1 MNYTKQETPPS
12 KLKCLISFKHHKT
25 HQNIPSKIEFTK
37 HNIKLSFPS
46 ISHDSLSYLNDIFT
60 PLFKPSSHSYI
71 INYSFITKTAT
82 NSLFNIIA
90 LELTNPIMNTNQ
102 TIILSNMETQ
112 SVLFKKR
119 LSNFTVK
126 SLVTYLQKRSSI
138 ETTFLMEKYMSL
150 LTMFKECLEP
160 QKRENRIIE
169 GILVNSYF
177 FGKKYYEKYHNEIK
191 MKHKLIKSEMKKHL
205 SKQLKQFE
213 DLITEHDRTKMKMN
227 FVMFDTMINEF
238 KLRTSLLI
246 EETICFLFEV
256 INAEKE
262 KINLDKVDK
271 YSITKKLTGI
281 NNSMC
286 IKGENEE
293 SRMKR
298 VNDIKK
304 NVIFKKYS
312 QQCNN
317 NSHNKSSILFQQG
330 GHHKR
335 GETLE
340 HLNFNISCDSIF
352 QNKNILNNTLSN
364 ITKHNNDNKH
374 KSQNKLGLNL
384 SNVFNPLNNSNINN
398 NKIDIIS
405 TSTKTTSKGNET
417 KMNIIE
423 SKKKKSFPSQ
433 TADLLETPKFFTN
446 AQKVSN
452 LFTKSKFPKNITNH
466 NNNLNKTFNGNIPD
480 NTTTNNSF
488 HNMNNSVVI
497 SNDVLFKI
505 NNIYDKESISIV
517 TISQQIEHLCKRHS
531 FFPPVDTMNI
541 FINTAEIIHRRF
553 FEESFK
559 LYLPDLFEMETDNDS
574 LIKIESLY
582 NMFMYLRS
590 MKTFLFTEQNR
601 VYMTSILFVS
611 DDLIL

>member
-12 KLKCLISFKHHKT
+12 KLKCLISFKQHKT

-46 ISHDSLSYLNDIFT
+46 ISQDSLSFLNNIFT
-60 PLFKPSSHSYI
+60 PLFKPSSHSYS
-71 INYSFITKTAT
+71 INYSFITKTST

-90 LELTNPIMNTNQ
+90 FELTNPIMNTSQ
-102 TIILSNMETQ
+102 TLIVSNMETQ

-119 LSNFTVK
+119 LSDFAVK
-126 SLVTYLQKRSSI
+126 SLVTYLRKRSSI

-177 FGKKYYEKYHNEIK
+177 FGKKYYEKYHSEIK

-246 EETICFLFEV
+246 EESICFLFNV

-262 KINLDKVDK
+262 GINLNKVDK

-286 IKGENEE
+286 IKSENEA
-293 SRMKR
+293 SRIKG
-298 VNDIKK
+298 VN
-304 NVIFKKYS
+304 VFKKYS
-312 QQCNN
+312 QQCNDN
-317 NSHNKSSILFQQG
+317 NSHNKSSFLLQHG

-335 GETLE
+335 GETLA
-340 HLNFNISCDSIF
+340 HLNFNISCDSIL
-352 QNKNILNNTLSN
+352 QDKHISTNTLSN
-364 ITKHNNDNKH
+364 ITKDNNDNKH
-374 KSQNKLGLNL
+374 TNENKLGMNL
-384 SNVFNPLNNSNINN
+384 SNVFIPLNNSNIINN
-398 NKIDIIS
+398 NKTDIVS

-417 KMNIIE
+417 KTNVQF
-423 SKKKKSFPSQ
+423 KKKKNFPSQ
-433 TADLLETPKFFTN
+433 NADLLETPKFFTN
-446 AQKVSN
+446 GQKVSN

-466 NNNLNKTFNGNIPD
+466 SNNLNKTFNSQMPN

-488 HNMNNSVVI
+488 HNLNNSVVI

-505 NNIYDKESISIV
+505 NNAFDKESISIIAI
-517 TISQQIEHLCKRHS
+517 TQQIEQLCKRHS

-559 LYLPDLFEMETDNDS
+559 LYLPELFEVELDNEN

-590 MKTFLFTEQNR
+590 MKTFLFNEQNR
-601 VYMTSILFVS
+601 MCMTSILFVS
-611 DDLIL
+611 DDLIF